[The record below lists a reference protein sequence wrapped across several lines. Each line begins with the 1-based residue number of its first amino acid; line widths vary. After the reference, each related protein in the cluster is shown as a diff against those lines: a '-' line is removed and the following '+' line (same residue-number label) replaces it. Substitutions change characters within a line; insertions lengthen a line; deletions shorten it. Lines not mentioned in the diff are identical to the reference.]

1 VAEHSSR
8 QPRRIQENIGDPAVQ
23 LYQRRRQLLLGE
35 EKGEERQEKKAAATA
50 KKERKKPS
58 GNEKMEGE
66 KQMESGGG
74 NGEGKG
80 SLDLV
85 GLCVS
90 LRAFFPRLTNDDK
103 FRSKKR

>member
-8 QPRRIQENIGDPAVQ
+8 QPRRIQENIGDPEVQ
-23 LYQRRRQLLLGE
+23 LCQRRRQRLPGE
-35 EKGEERQEKKAAATA
+35 EKGGERGEKAAATA

-58 GNEKMEGE
+58 GNEKMEGK

-90 LRAFFPRLTNDDK
+90 LRAFFPHEKGKD
-103 FRSKKR
+103 